1 MVAGPSPL
9 LGNFAGFGAA
19 YFVLAKLCLRLA
31 SINPSASP
39 IWPPTGLAF
48 AAMLLGG
55 LRMWPAIFIVAFAA
69 NVTTAGTPATSALIA
84 LGNTLEA
91 VVGGAT
97 IETWSGG
104 RDTFAMPLRV
114 ATFALISA
122 GPAAIISA
130 TIGVVTMSATGFAA
144 WAQFAPIWVTWWLGD
159 AAGALMVTPVIVL
172 WAQTDWRAFDSCER
186 RAVMA
191 VVAMA
196 VAVGVIAFSPLLPR
210 SEYTSP
216 LGFLAIPPMVWAAL
230 RRAPRDTA
238 TVALIL
244 TGFGVWSMVA
254 HVGAFGDMGLNES
267 FVLLV
272 TFMISASLPSLILS
286 ADVAIRRLTE
296 DTLRH
301 TQAEID
307 RRGNERTAALADAN
321 IHLLEAQRVAN
332 LGSWSW
338 DVAHNKI
345 KWSDRLFE
353 IYGRRPDQF
362 SGTLSDF
369 IIFIHPDDSEQV
381 QKSVTAALRAGGEF
395 SHEERIVR
403 PDGSIRHLQSIGEVV
418 RDDTGA
424 AVRMLGIC
432 LDLTDRKLAE
442 RALQDTV
449 QSYRLLLKGVRDYAI
464 YMLDAQGH
472 MCSWSDSARRLKGYA
487 ADEIVGRHFR
497 VFLPE
502 EVRATDTAD
511 QALAAAARDGQFE
524 AQLWVVRKDGSRFDA
539 NVVLDAL
546 RNDAGELI
554 GFAKLVR
561 DITSQHNTKIAFE
574 QTREQLAQSQK
585 MEALGQLTGG
595 SRTTSTI
602 C

>member
-1 MVAGPSPL
+1 MDATRQSDSWWRAQARYLGTLLAVAL
-9 LGNFAGFGAA
+9 A

-39 IWPPTGLAF
+39 IWPPTGLAL

-55 LRMWPAIFIVAFAA
+55 LRMWPAVFIAAFAA

-91 VVGGAT
+91 VIGGAM
-97 IETWSGG
+97 IEAWSGG
-104 RDTFAMPLRV
+104 RDTFAAPLRV
-114 ATFALISA
+114 VKYALISA
-122 GPAAIISA
+122 GPATIISA
-130 TIGVVTMSATGFAA
+130 TIGVVTLSAAGFAA

-159 AAGALMVTPVIVL
+159 AAGALVVTPVIVL
-172 WAQTDWRAFDSCER
+172 WAQTDWRAFDSHER
-186 RAVMA
+186 QAVMA
-191 VVAMA
+191 MLAMA

-216 LGFLAIPPMVWAAL
+216 LGFLAIPPLVWAAL
-230 RRAPRDTA
+230 RRGPRDTA

-244 TGFGVWSMVA
+244 TGFAAWSMIA

-267 FVLLV
+267 FVLLL
-272 TFMISASLPSLILS
+272 TFMISVSLPSLILS
-286 ADVAIRRLTE
+286 ADVAMRRLTE

-301 TQAEID
+301 TQADLD
-307 RRGNERTAALADAN
+307 RRVKERTAALADAN

-338 DVAHNKI
+338 DVVHNKI
-345 KWSDRLFE
+345 EWSDQLFE
-353 IYGRRPDQF
+353 IYGRRADQF
-362 SGTLSDF
+362 NGTLNDF
-369 IIFIHPDDSEQV
+369 VSFIHPEDREQV
-381 QKSVTAALRAGGEF
+381 QRSVTAALKSGGDF

-403 PDGSIRHLQSIGEVV
+403 PDGSIRHLHSIGEVI

-432 LDLTDRKLAE
+432 LDVTDRKLAAQ
-442 RALQDTV
+442 ALHDTE

-472 MCSWSDSARRLKGYA
+472 VCSWNDGARRLKGYT

-497 VFLPE
+497 IFLPE

-524 AQLWVVRKDGSRFDA
+524 AQLWVVRKDRSRFFA

-546 RNDAGELI
+546 RNDAG
-554 GFAKLVR
+554 
-561 DITSQHNTKIAFE
+561 
-574 QTREQLAQSQK
+574 
-585 MEALGQLTGG
+585 
-595 SRTTSTI
+595 
-602 C
+602 